1 MWPQVVVK
9 ELVDNCLDAAE
20 QAEVAPRI
28 GVTITETMIEVRDNG
43 PGIPNSVIEDI
54 LDFTVRDA
62 RAQNRRREAF
72 IPVRRITILDAAWAI
87 MSTAYDKASAGG
99 TLPVQPRQIM
109 YAARGYIQEK
119 TGRTL
124 DDRYFT
130 QTILPDYVEQE
141 GVDWDIV
148 WDARGGLHEPMC
160 GSARSR
166 CAST

>member
-1 MWPQVVVK
+1 MDDFAKGLVAGVK
-9 ELVDNCLDAAE
+9 KVTKKWAE
-20 QAEVAPRI
+20 QREREI
-28 GVTITETMIEVRDNG
+28 RN
-43 PGIPNSVIEDI
+43 
-54 LDFTVRDA
+54 A

-119 TGRTL
+119 S
-124 DDRYFT
+124 
-130 QTILPDYVEQE
+130 
-141 GVDWDIV
+141 
-148 WDARGGLHEPMC
+148 MC